1 MSHLLCCCSSLA
13 VVVCTTRA
21 KAHQPTAGS
30 AMHSGPKL
38 PKTAKIKFTW
48 CDFSFSA
55 DSHNFRFRS
64 SCALHIQ
71 NLSNCCRNKYDPSIW
86 RFFGGFSLFGPTVR
100 QCHGVEVQAH
110 HPSCTNAR
118 RTQGQG
124 GISPNTPWRRQ
135 RRRPCAQPLRCATPT
150 AGNAPYCHST
160 PWLASFVA
168 RRPLRPL
175 PCRKGSYLS
184 PCRLD

>member
-1 MSHLLCCCSSLA
+1 MSLRNIKMAPLCKLCKY
-13 VVVCTTRA
+13 RFDW
-21 KAHQPTAGS
+21 
-30 AMHSGPKL
+30 SGKWKPEMESTH
-38 PKTAKIKFTW
+38 P
-48 CDFSFSA
+48 C
-55 DSHNFRFRS
+55 
-64 SCALHIQ
+64 
-71 NLSNCCRNKYDPSIW
+71 NKQTNMIRKSQD
-86 RFFGGFSLFGPTVR
+86 FFGGFLLFGPLVR
-100 QCHGVEVQAH
+100 QCHGVVVQAH
-110 HPSCTNAR
+110 HASCTNAR

-124 GISPNTPWRRQ
+124 GISPNTP
-135 RRRPCAQPLRCATPT
+135 RRRRRRRWPCAQPSLRCAAPT

>member
-38 PKTAKIKFTW
+38 LKTAKIKFTW
-48 CDFSFSA
+48 CNFSFSA

-71 NLSNCCRNKYDPSIW
+71 NLSNCCRDKYYPSIS
-86 RFFGGFSLFGPTVR
+86 RFFGGFSLFGPLVR
-100 QCHGVEVQAH
+100 QCHGVDGA
-110 HPSCTNAR
+110 
-118 RTQGQG
+118 
-124 GISPNTPWRRQ
+124 
-135 RRRPCAQPLRCATPT
+135 
-150 AGNAPYCHST
+150 ST
-160 PWLASFVA
+160 PPKLHERTAHARARGDFAEYSVAAAAAAASMCAAAAVRYA
-168 RRPLRPL
+168 Y
-175 PCRKGSYLS
+175 GW
-184 PCRLD
+184 